1 MARVAIVDRD
11 GDIACLM
18 AELLAEQGLQADTCT
33 SSYAALRVIGE
44 GQVDLVIL
52 DPWLETPDSGWSLLQ
67 DLRASDS
74 TRAVPVIICT
84 SATERLR
91 GKHAWLDAH
100 KIQVLSK
107 PFDIDA
113 FDYCVAE
120 HLQPSVN

>member
-18 AELLAEQGLQADTCT
+18 AELLAERGLQADTCT
-33 SSYAALRVIGE
+33 SSCSALRVMRE
-44 GQVDLVIL
+44 GKVDLFIL

-67 DLRASDS
+67 ELRASDS
-74 TRAVPVIICT
+74 TRTVPVIICT
-84 SATERLR
+84 SAMDRLR
-91 GKHAWLDAH
+91 SMHDWLDAH
-100 KIQVLSK
+100 RIQVLSK